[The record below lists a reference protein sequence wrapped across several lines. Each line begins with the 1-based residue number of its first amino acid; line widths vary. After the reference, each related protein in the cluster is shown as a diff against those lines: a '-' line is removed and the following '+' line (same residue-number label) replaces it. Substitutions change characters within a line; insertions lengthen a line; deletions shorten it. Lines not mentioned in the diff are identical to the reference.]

1 MGEMYLKAKL
11 VDAQTASSIIAQKDD
26 YILNFSEFDLQSRLS
41 TMEKV
46 TKDDLAEFLSHQTVE
61 WTNSEQNIINRIFDE
76 LDISYAPY
84 KEYLLDSVKVIK
96 TTGREECDAAY
107 TRNKIIYV
115 PISMAHYPYEELKEL
130 IAHEL
135 FHVVSTHNPKFR
147 NDLYVKLGFNPCP
160 ELDVPDEYKHLYV
173 SNPDT
178 IGKNCYVSF
187 YANGAQIKAVPF
199 LYAVAPFR
207 GGYFFEYFRFTF
219 LESEMKNSKCSPLY
233 ENNRPK
239 FINAPQK
246 LFDLCEEIDPYSNQ
260 HRLHP
265 EEILA
270 YYWSLL
276 PFSESKIQSYKRS
289 YLVKIRNLLEQEGTS
304 VFS

>member
-1 MGEMYLKAKL
+1 MKAEL
-11 VDAQTASSIIAQKDD
+11 VDAQTASSIIAEKDD

-41 TMEKV
+41 TTEKV
-46 TKDDLAEFLSHQTVE
+46 TKDDLVEFLSQQTVE
-61 WTNSEQNIINRIFDE
+61 WITSEENIINRIFDE
-76 LDISYAPY
+76 LNISYEPY
-84 KEYLLDSVKVIK
+84 KKYLLDSVKIIK

-107 TRNKIIYV
+107 TRNKSIYV
-115 PISMAHYPYEELKEL
+115 PISMVQWPYDELKEL

-147 NDLYVKLGFNPCP
+147 KDLYVKLGFNSCP
-160 ELDVPDEYKHLYV
+160 ELDVPTEYKQLYV

-178 IGKNCYVSF
+178 IGKNCYV
-187 YANGAQIKAVPF
+187 AIQINGSKIKAVPF
-199 LYAVAPFR
+199 LYSETPYR

-219 LESEMKNSKCSPLY
+219 LESEMKDKKCSPFY

-239 FINAPQK
+239 FIDAPQK
-246 LFDLCEEIDPYSNQ
+246 LFDLCEEIDPYDNQ

-276 PFSESKIQSYKRS
+276 PFSESRIQSYKRS
-289 YLVKIRNLLEQEGTS
+289 YLVKIRNLLEQEGAS

>member
-1 MGEMYLKAKL
+1 MKAEL
-11 VDAQTASSIIAQKDD
+11 IDAQTASSIIATKDD
-26 YILNFSEFDLQSRLS
+26 YISNFSEFDLQSRLGTS
-41 TMEKV
+41 EKV
-46 TKDDLAEFLSHQTVE
+46 SKEDLVEFLSQQTVD
-61 WTNSEQNIINRIFDE
+61 WTNSEEIIVNRIFDE

-84 KEYLLDSVKVIK
+84 KEYLLDSVKIIK

-107 TRNKIIYV
+107 TRNKCVYV
-115 PISMAHYPYEELKEL
+115 PISMVQWPYDELKEL

-160 ELDVPDEYKHLYV
+160 ELDVPDECQYLYV

-178 IGKNCYVSF
+178 IGKNCYVAF
-187 YANGAQIKAVPF
+187 QDNGSQIKAVPF
-199 LYAVAPFR
+199 LYSESPYM

-219 LESEMKNSKCSPLY
+219 LESEMKNNKCMPLY

-239 FINAPQK
+239 FISAPQK
-246 LFDLCEEIDPYSNQ
+246 LYDMCEEIDPYNNQ

-265 EEILA
+265 EEMLA

-276 PFSESKIQSYKRS
+276 PFSESKIQDYKRR
-289 YLVKIRNLLEQEGTS
+289 YLVKIRNLLEQERTS

>member
-1 MGEMYLKAKL
+1 MKAEL
-11 VDAQTASSIIAQKDD
+11 VDAQTASSIIAAKDD
-26 YILNFSEFDLQSRLS
+26 YVSNFSEFDLQSRMS
-41 TMEKV
+41 TLEKV
-46 TKDDLAEFLSHQTVE
+46 TIDELVEFLSRQTVE
-61 WTNSEQNIINRIFDE
+61 WTNSEEIIVNSIFDE
-76 LDISYAPY
+76 LESSYAPY
-84 KEYLLDSVKVIK
+84 KDYLLGCVKLIK

-107 TRNKIIYV
+107 TRSKCIYV
-115 PISMAHYPYEELKEL
+115 PVSMVQWPYEELKEL

-135 FHVVSTHNPKFR
+135 FHVISTHNPKFR
-147 NDLYVKLGFNPCP
+147 NNLYVKLGFNPCP
-160 ELDVPDEYKHLYV
+160 ELDIPNDYKHLYV

-187 YANGAQIKAVPF
+187 QNNGAQIKAVPF
-199 LYAVAPFR
+199 LYSEVPYS
-207 GGYFFEYFRFTF
+207 GGYFFEYFQFTF
-219 LESEMKNSKCSPLY
+219 LETEMKDNECKPLY
-233 ENNRPK
+233 EHNRPK
-239 FINAPQK
+239 FIATPQK

-276 PFSESKIQSYKRS
+276 PFSESKLQFYKRS
-289 YLVKIRNLLEQEGTS
+289 YLEKIRNLVEQEGNS

>member
-1 MGEMYLKAKL
+1 MYLKAEL

-41 TMEKV
+41 TSEKV
-46 TKDDLAEFLSHQTVE
+46 SKDDLVEFLSRQTVE
-61 WTNSEQNIINRIFDE
+61 WTNSEEDIISRIFDE
-76 LDISYAPY
+76 LDSSYAPY
-84 KEYLLDSVKVIK
+84 KEYLLDDVKLIK

-107 TRNKIIYV
+107 TRNECIYI
-115 PISMAHYPYEELKEL
+115 PISMVQWPYKELKEL

-135 FHVVSTHNPKFR
+135 FHVVSTHNPSFR
-147 NDLYVKLGFNPCP
+147 NDLYIKLGFNPCP
-160 ELDVPDEYKHLYV
+160 ELEVPVEYRHLSV

-187 YANGAQIKAVPF
+187 QNNGAQIKAVPF
-199 LYAVAPFR
+199 LYSEGPYR

-219 LESEMKNSKCSPLY
+219 LESEMKNSACKPLY
-233 ENNRPK
+233 EQNRPK
-239 FINAPQK
+239 FIAAPQK

-276 PFSESKIQSYKRS
+276 PFSESKLQFYKRS
-289 YLVKIRNLLEQEGTS
+289 YLEKISNLVEQEGTS

>member
-1 MGEMYLKAKL
+1 MYLKAEL
-11 VDAQTASSIIAQKDD
+11 VDAKTASLIIAKKDD
-26 YILNFSEFDLQSRLS
+26 YISNFSEFDLQSRLGTS
-41 TMEKV
+41 DKV
-46 TKDDLAEFLSHQTVE
+46 SKEDLLVFLSQQTVD
-61 WTNSEQNIINRIFDE
+61 WTDSEEIMINRIIDE
-76 LDISYAPY
+76 LNDSYLSY
-84 KEYLLDSVKVIK
+84 KKFLLDKIKLIK

-107 TRNKIIYV
+107 TRRQCIYV
-115 PISMAHYPYEELKEL
+115 PVSMVQWPYEELKEL

-147 NDLYVKLGFNPCP
+147 NNLYLKLGFIPCP
-160 ELDVPDEYKHLYV
+160 ELEIPEGYKHLYV

-187 YANGAQIKAVPF
+187 QSNGARVNAVPF
-199 LYAVAPFR
+199 LYSEVPYR

-219 LESEMKNSKCSPLY
+219 LESEMNDNTCKPLY
-233 ENNRPK
+233 EHNRPK
-239 FINAPQK
+239 FIATPQK
-246 LFDLCEEIDPYSNQ
+246 LFDLCEEIDPYGNQ

-276 PFSESKIQSYKRS
+276 PFAESKLPFYKRS
-289 YLVKIRNLLEQEGTS
+289 YLEKIRDIVENKGS
-304 VFS
+304 GVFR

>member
-1 MGEMYLKAKL
+1 MYLKAEL
-11 VDAQTASSIIAQKDD
+11 VDAQTASSIIATKDD
-26 YILNFSEFDLQSRLS
+26 YITNFSEFDLQSRLGTS
-41 TMEKV
+41 ESV
-46 TKDDLAEFLSHQTVE
+46 TKEDLMAFLSRQTIE
-61 WTNSEQNIINRIFDE
+61 WTNSEENIVNRIFEE

-84 KEYLLDSVKVIK
+84 KKYLLDSVKIIK

-107 TRNKIIYV
+107 TRNKCIYV
-115 PISMAHYPYEELKEL
+115 PISMVRWPYDELKEL

-135 FHVVSTHNPKFR
+135 FHVISTTNPKFR
-147 NDLYVKLGFNPCP
+147 NDLYLKLGFTACP
-160 ELDVPDEYKHLYV
+160 ELNIPNEYKHLYV

-178 IGKNCYVSF
+178 IGKNSYVEF
-187 YANGAQIKAVPF
+187 NNNGAQIKAVPF
-199 LYAVAPFR
+199 LYSETPFT

-219 LESEMKNSKCSPLY
+219 LEVELKDDKCVPIY
-233 ENNRPK
+233 EHNQPK
-239 FINAPQK
+239 FISPPHK
-246 LFDLCEEIDPYSNQ
+246 LFELCEEIDPYNNQ

-276 PFSESKIQSYKRS
+276 PFSESKLEPYKRN
-289 YLVKIRNLLEQEGTS
+289 YLVKIWNLLGQEGTT